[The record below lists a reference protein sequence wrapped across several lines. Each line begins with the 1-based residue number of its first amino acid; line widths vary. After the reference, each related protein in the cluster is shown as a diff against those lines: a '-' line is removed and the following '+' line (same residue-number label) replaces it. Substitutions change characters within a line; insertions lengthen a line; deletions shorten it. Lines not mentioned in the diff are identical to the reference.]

1 MASNHPANN
10 RMNEPRSTYSQLNL
24 EDTAALGNALFAACE
39 TQSGG
44 DMASSPGFLTHRNH
58 EIVNVV
64 FKLLR
69 FGTIC

>member
-10 RMNEPRSTYSQLNL
+10 RMNEPRSMYFQLNL
-24 EDTAALGNALFAACE
+24 EDTAALGNALITACE
-39 TQSGG
+39 NGG

-58 EIVNVV
+58 KIVNVV